1 MGKIFANNLWNKGLI
16 SKIHKEL
23 TTQHKKKLKK
33 KKTLIENWHNTWMD
47 IFFSRRHTDGQQT
60 HGKMLS
66 ITNFQWNA
74 NQNHREYSLTC
85 VRMAIIKKISSKRCR
100 GCGEWE
106 CSYTVGGNVN
116 WYSHSETERKFLRKL
131 KAELTYDLVITL
143 LSI

>member
-1 MGKIFANNLWNKGLI
+1 MEKIFANNLWNKGLI

-23 TTQHKKKLKK
+23 IKLNIKIKKKN
-33 KKTLIENWHNTWMD
+33 LIENWQKTWMD
-47 IFFSRRHTDGQQT
+47 IFFSRRHTDGQQI

-85 VRMAIIKKISSKRCR
+85 VRMAIIKKISSKHCW

-106 CSYTVGGNVN
+106 CSFTVGGNVN
-116 WYSHSETERKFLRKL
+116 WYSHSERKFLRKL